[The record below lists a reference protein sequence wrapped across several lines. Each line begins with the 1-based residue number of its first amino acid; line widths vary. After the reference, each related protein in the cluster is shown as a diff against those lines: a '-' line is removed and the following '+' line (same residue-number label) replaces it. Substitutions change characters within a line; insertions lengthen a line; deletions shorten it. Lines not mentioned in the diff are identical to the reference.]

1 MKRKPIF
8 RTAIMAIVVSLCF
21 MLPKAN
27 AQNME
32 KGLHLLEL
40 DQFHKASVIFKEFT
54 KQTPAPLDAWY
65 YLGECYLRL
74 DRADSAT
81 ICFNAGKLSDDK
93 NPSYLA
99 GMGMVS
105 FLKNNPADAK
115 LNFVNASK
123 LSFKKYPNGLVSIL
137 KGYAYCKFPVDEFIT
152 GIYKKAQEA
161 KTQSPQAHLAWGEIN
176 MNVGNASE
184 AASAYQRALAA
195 DEKNISAH
203 YRLGQM
209 YNSARNYQAAIAEI
223 EAALQM
229 DPNYYPAI
237 REKADALYKMDKYDD
252 AAKLYEQYI
261 SLTEES
267 IYSLSKYAEVLFF
280 AKRYDKAF
288 EVINKVLKLDP
299 KNAVM
304 LRLKGWSSFETGKD
318 AEGIDA
324 MTRFFEIR
332 KDSEAKIFPKD
343 YEYFAKMLERSEKDS
358 LAVYYYQKTMEVDPN
373 KKQYIENVG
382 ELLLKQKKYVASA
395 EAFEQAQQLR
405 TGISGSLQMKIG
417 SNYYFATTTLAPA
430 DSLKKKEL
438 LVKADSAFARVTQ
451 TSPNSFTAFLWRARI
466 ANMADPKGEQ
476 GLAKPYYEKALQI
489 FESKPDPSVFK
500 KEIIEAS
507 MYLGYQNIM
516 LRDKAIK
523 DKDKVKI
530 AETSAAA
537 AVYYQKI
544 VKFDPTNTDAAD
556 ALKSLTAVPKKPG
569 APVKK

>member
-8 RTAIMAIVVSLCF
+8 RAAILAIVVSLCF

-27 AQNME
+27 AQNMD

-40 DQFHKASVIFKEFT
+40 DQFHKAAVIFKESI
-54 KQTPAPLDAWY
+54 KQTPAPQDAWY

-81 ICFNAGKLSDDK
+81 ICFNTGIQSDPK
-93 NPSYLA
+93 NPSFLA
-99 GMGMVS
+99 GLGMVS

-123 LSFKKYPNGLVSIL
+123 LSLKKYPNGILSIL
-137 KGYAYCKFPVDEFIT
+137 QGYAYCKFPVDDFIT

-161 KTQSPQAHLAWGEIN
+161 KTQNAQVHLAWGEIN
-176 MNVGNASE
+176 TNAGNTSE

-209 YNSARNYQAAIAEI
+209 YNSARNYPAAIAEI

-229 DPNYYPAI
+229 DANYYPAI
-237 REKADALYKMDKYDD
+237 REKADALFKMSKYDE

-267 IYSLSKYAEVLFF
+267 VYSLTKYAEVLYFD
-280 AKRYDKAF
+280 KKYDKAN
-288 EVINKVLKLDP
+288 EIINKILKLDP
-299 KNAVM
+299 NNAVM
-304 LRLKGWSSFETGKD
+304 LRLMGYTSYETGKD

-324 MTRFFEIR
+324 MTRYFQVR
-332 KDSEAKIFPKD
+332 KDSTAKILTKD
-343 YEYFAKMLERSEKDS
+343 YENFAKLLERAGQDS
-358 LAVYYYQKTMEVDPN
+358 LAVIYYQKTIASDET
-373 KKQYIENVG
+373 KKSYIENVG
-382 ELLLKQKKYVASA
+382 NLLYKQKRFLESN
-395 EAFEQAQQLR
+395 EALEQAQLLR
-405 TGISGSLQMKIG
+405 SGISGPLQLKIG
-417 SNYYFATTTLAPA
+417 SNYYFAASALPAA

-438 LVKADSAFARVTQ
+438 LVKADSAFSRVSQ
-451 TSPNSFTAFLWRARI
+451 TSNNSFSAFLWRARI
-466 ANMADPKGEQ
+466 ANIFDPKGDLGQ
-476 GLAKPYYEKALQI
+476 AKPFYEKALKI

-507 MYLGYQNIM
+507 QYLGYQNIIA
-516 LRDKAIK
+516 REKAIK
-523 DKDKVKI
+523 DKDKAKT
-530 AETSAAA
+530 AEYSAAA
-537 AVYYQKI
+537 VEYFKKVVAL
-544 VKFDPTNTDAAD
+544 DPSNNDAAD
-556 ALKSLTAVPKKPG
+556 AIKQLTAVPKKAG
-569 APVKK
+569 APKK